1 MLNSKAHNH
10 CSGGDFF
17 CNRAWTGGIRLVV
30 VFSSL
35 LLLLVDP
42 VAEVLRKVF
51 RSGLANWS
59 AAPNVSS
66 PSLLPAELLVDED
79 IESAETLARGRG
91 LGFDNGAVEA
101 GRSRT
106 KSGVCFCFCWIEVR
120 WLQKSRLERNPPR
133 RLPMLSVAEA
143 AVDPAAPGPVVLFSH
158 IDLFLLNPPALASP
172 CPEKCKK
179 CEKLI
184 CCVLTRKISCV
195 FVREPENNL
204 RAHRKS
210 IHALNVFPVKSHQL
224 KFRTYRNKKIE
235 FCLQN

>member
-1 MLNSKAHNH
+1 M
-10 CSGGDFF
+10 
-17 CNRAWTGGIRLVV
+17 VV

-66 PSLLPAELLVDED
+66 PSLLPLPAELLVDED

-133 RLPMLSVAEA
+133 RLPMLSVAKA
-143 AVDPAAPGPVVLFSH
+143 VVDPAAPGPVVLFSH

-172 CPEKCKK
+172 CPAKMKQGY
-179 CEKLI
+179 
-184 CCVLTRKISCV
+184 
-195 FVREPENNL
+195 
-204 RAHRKS
+204 
-210 IHALNVFPVKSHQL
+210 VK
-224 KFRTYRNKKIE
+224 NMI
-235 FCLQN
+235 N

>member
-1 MLNSKAHNH
+1 
-10 CSGGDFF
+10 
-17 CNRAWTGGIRLVV
+17 LVLV

-143 AVDPAAPGPVVLFSH
+143 VEATVDPAAPGPVVLFSH

-172 CPEKCKK
+172 CPDALTCSLDAQLDCLSMTGGALLAVDTSAIDDRGAGSGGLENFRGLAPPLAEKPGNVLLT
-179 CEKLI
+179 LI
-184 CCVLTRKISCV
+184 CSAVFLLTIGWGACRS
-195 FVREPENNL
+195 
-204 RAHRKS
+204 A
-210 IHALNVFPVKSHQL
+210 
-224 KFRTYRNKKIE
+224 
-235 FCLQN
+235 

>member
-143 AVDPAAPGPVVLFSH
+143 EAAVDPAAPGPVVLFSH

-172 CPEKCKK
+172 CPENETRIWKNN
-179 CEKLI
+179 EKLS
-184 CCVLTRKISCV
+184 CCVLTRKI
-195 FVREPENNL
+195 VRICARTGKQFARAPEVDS
-204 RAHRKS
+204 RAQCFSR
-210 IHALNVFPVKSHQL
+210 
-224 KFRTYRNKKIE
+224 
-235 FCLQN
+235 

>member
-1 MLNSKAHNH
+1 MLHSKAHNH

-66 PSLLPAELLVDED
+66 PSLLPLPAELLVDED

-143 AVDPAAPGPVVLFSH
+143 VEATVDPAAPGPVVLFSH
-158 IDLFLLNPPALASP
+158 IDLFLLNPPALVSP
-172 CPEKCKK
+172 CPENENKDMKK
-179 CEKLI
+179 LLKNWAAVFWREK
-184 CCVLTRKISCV
+184 SCV
-195 FVREPENNL
+195 FAREPENTL
-204 RAHRKS
+204 RVNRKS
-210 IHALNVFPVKSHQL
+210 IHALNIFPAKSHQL
-224 KFRTYRNKKIE
+224 KFWNY
-235 FCLQN
+235 

>member
-59 AAPNVSS
+59 AATIPFPVSS

-106 KSGVCFCFCWIEVR
+106 RSGVCFCFCWIEVR
-120 WLQKSRLERNPPR
+120 WFQKSRLERNPPR
-133 RLPMLSVAEA
+133 RLPILSVAEA
-143 AVDPAAPGPVVLFSH
+143 TVDPAAPGPVVLFSH

-172 CPEKCKK
+172 CPAKMKQGYVKNMINWAAVFWREK
-179 CEKLI
+179 
-184 CCVLTRKISCV
+184 SCV
-195 FVREPENNL
+195 FAREPENNL

-210 IHALNVFPVKSHQL
+210 ITRAQCI
-224 KFRTYRNKKIE
+224 FR
-235 FCLQN
+235 

>member
-143 AVDPAAPGPVVLFSH
+143 EAAVDPAAPGPVVLFSH

-172 CPEKCKK
+172 CPAEN
-179 CEKLI
+179 E
-184 CCVLTRKISCV
+184 TR
-195 FVREPENNL
+195 
-204 RAHRKS
+204 
-210 IHALNVFPVKSHQL
+210 
-224 KFRTYRNKKIE
+224 
-235 FCLQN
+235 

>member
-1 MLNSKAHNH
+1 M
-10 CSGGDFF
+10 
-17 CNRAWTGGIRLVV
+17 VV

-143 AVDPAAPGPVVLFSH
+143 KAAVDPAAPGPVVLFSH

-172 CPEKCKK
+172 CPAENETRVCKYTK
-179 CEKLI
+179 STALLI
-184 CCVLTRKISCV
+184 L
-195 FVREPENNL
+195 
-204 RAHRKS
+204 
-210 IHALNVFPVKSHQL
+210 
-224 KFRTYRNKKIE
+224 
-235 FCLQN
+235 

>member
-1 MLNSKAHNH
+1 M
-10 CSGGDFF
+10 
-17 CNRAWTGGIRLVV
+17 VV

-66 PSLLPAELLVDED
+66 PSLLPAEPELPVDED

-143 AVDPAAPGPVVLFSH
+143 VEVTVDPAAPGPVVLFSH

-172 CPEKCKK
+172 CPEN
-179 CEKLI
+179 
-184 CCVLTRKISCV
+184 
-195 FVREPENNL
+195 ENKDMQKFIMKNG
-204 RAHRKS
+204 A
-210 IHALNVFPVKSHQL
+210 ALF
-224 KFRTYRNKKIE
+224 
-235 FCLQN
+235 

>member
-1 MLNSKAHNH
+1 M
-10 CSGGDFF
+10 
-17 CNRAWTGGIRLVV
+17 VV

-59 AAPNVSS
+59 AATIPFPVSS

-172 CPEKCKK
+172 CPENETRMCKNH
-179 CEKLI
+179 EKLN
-184 CCVLTRKISCV
+184 CCVLTRKIVHICARTGKQ
-195 FVREPENNL
+195 FARAPEVDS
-204 RAHRKS
+204 RAQCFSR
-210 IHALNVFPVKSHQL
+210 
-224 KFRTYRNKKIE
+224 
-235 FCLQN
+235 

>member
-1 MLNSKAHNH
+1 M
-10 CSGGDFF
+10 
-17 CNRAWTGGIRLVV
+17 VV

-66 PSLLPAELLVDED
+66 PSLLPLPAELLVDED

-143 AVDPAAPGPVVLFSH
+143 VEATVDPAAPGPVVLFSH

-172 CPEKCKK
+172 CPENEKQGY
-179 CEKLI
+179 EKLN

-195 FVREPENNL
+195 FARVPEVDS
-204 RAHRKS
+204 RAQCFSR
-210 IHALNVFPVKSHQL
+210 
-224 KFRTYRNKKIE
+224 
-235 FCLQN
+235 

>member
-1 MLNSKAHNH
+1 M
-10 CSGGDFF
+10 
-17 CNRAWTGGIRLVV
+17 VV

-79 IESAETLARGRG
+79 IDSAETLARGRG

-143 AVDPAAPGPVVLFSH
+143 VEAAVDPAAPGPVVLFSH

-172 CPEKCKK
+172 CPENETKICKNY
-179 CEKLI
+179 EKLS
-184 CCVLTRKISCV
+184 CCVLTRKID
-195 FVREPENNL
+195 L
-204 RAHRKS
+204 RVNRKT
-210 IHALNVFPVKSHQL
+210 ICAR
-224 KFRTYRNKKIE
+224 RTGV
-235 FCLQN
+235 CLQWQQ

>member
-1 MLNSKAHNH
+1 M
-10 CSGGDFF
+10 
-17 CNRAWTGGIRLVV
+17 VV

-59 AAPNVSS
+59 AATIPFPVSS

-120 WLQKSRLERNPPR
+120 WLQKSLLERNPPR

-143 AVDPAAPGPVVLFSH
+143 AMDPAAPGPVVLFSH

-172 CPEKCKK
+172 CPADALTCSLDAQLDCLSMTGGALLAVDTSAIDDRGAGSGGLENFRGLAPPALPLA
-179 CEKLI
+179 ENPGNVLLTLI
-184 CCVLTRKISCV
+184 CSAVFLLTIGWGACRS
-195 FVREPENNL
+195 
-204 RAHRKS
+204 A
-210 IHALNVFPVKSHQL
+210 
-224 KFRTYRNKKIE
+224 
-235 FCLQN
+235 

>member
-1 MLNSKAHNH
+1 M
-10 CSGGDFF
+10 
-17 CNRAWTGGIRLVV
+17 VV

-106 KSGVCFCFCWIEVR
+106 RSGVCFCFCWIEVR
-120 WLQKSRLERNPPR
+120 WFQKSRLERNPPR

-143 AVDPAAPGPVVLFSH
+143 VVDPAAPGPVVLFSH

-172 CPEKCKK
+172 CPAKMKQGY
-179 CEKLI
+179 
-184 CCVLTRKISCV
+184 
-195 FVREPENNL
+195 
-204 RAHRKS
+204 
-210 IHALNVFPVKSHQL
+210 VKNMI
-224 KFRTYRNKKIE
+224 Y
-235 FCLQN
+235 

>member
-1 MLNSKAHNH
+1 LV
-10 CSGGDFF
+10 
-17 CNRAWTGGIRLVV
+17 VV

-59 AAPNVSS
+59 AATNVSS

-106 KSGVCFCFCWIEVR
+106 KSGVCFCFCWIEVL

-143 AVDPAAPGPVVLFSH
+143 VVDPAAPGPVVLFSQ

-172 CPEKCKK
+172 WPA
-179 CEKLI
+179 
-184 CCVLTRKISCV
+184 
-195 FVREPENNL
+195 ENKTIMKN
-204 RAHRKS
+204 
-210 IHALNVFPVKSHQL
+210 
-224 KFRTYRNKKIE
+224 
-235 FCLQN
+235 

>member
-1 MLNSKAHNH
+1 M
-10 CSGGDFF
+10 
-17 CNRAWTGGIRLVV
+17 VV

-143 AVDPAAPGPVVLFSH
+143 VVDPAAPGPVVLFSH

-172 CPEKCKK
+172 CPAKMKQVCKK
-179 CEKLI
+179 YDKLS
-184 CCVLTRKISCV
+184 CCVLTRKI
-195 FVREPENNL
+195 VRICARTGKQFARAPEVDYT
-204 RAHRKS
+204 RS
-210 IHALNVFPVKSHQL
+210 MYFPLN
-224 KFRTYRNKKIE
+224 RIN
-235 FCLQN
+235 